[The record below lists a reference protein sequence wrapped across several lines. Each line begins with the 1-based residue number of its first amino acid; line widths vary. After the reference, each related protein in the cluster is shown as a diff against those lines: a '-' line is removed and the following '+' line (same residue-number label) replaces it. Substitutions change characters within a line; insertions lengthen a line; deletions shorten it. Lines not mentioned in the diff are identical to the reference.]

1 MSKTRG
7 PIYDE
12 FSPDFEGTKYTV
24 FTKKSNGH
32 NRIVHPVCVHGLA
45 CVCVPS
51 GRYPNRGGRLR
62 RATDPRVWSTAG
74 TLALAVGRAPNTH
87 KHLFGP
93 SPTSCRTSSSTTLQH
108 NTNRTAYII
117 IIKRCCV
124 IIVSRWPSRL
134 SSAVC
139 RRDRLWVTIF
149 VCRATNGRRRNER
162 RAVTVNSRH
171 VHRYVNTD
179 PNDA

>member
-1 MSKTRG
+1 MNFH
-7 PIYDE
+7 PISRVQNIPCLQKIKRPQSDCT
-12 FSPDFEGTKYTV
+12 PCMRARVGV
-24 FTKKSNGH
+24 
-32 NRIVHPVCVHGLA
+32 

-139 RRDRLWVTIF
+139 RRDRLWVTVF

-171 VHRYVNTD
+171 VH
-179 PNDA
+179 